1 MQSSPSS
8 FNNRAE
14 LPVTLQMAA
23 LPESGRESESWA
35 LRAALTYGEASK
47 EGGGDVE
54 RAATPSTTLL
64 PPGLDAEQFMLAH
77 LPMVRFL
84 ARRVHERLPQ
94 HVEME
99 DLVSAGI
106 VGLIDAFHKFD
117 PSKQVQFRSYA
128 QFRVRGAILDS
139 LRALDWGPR
148 ELRRKGRQIED
159 AIQSLNARL
168 GRYPSEAEIA
178 SEMQVTLE
186 QYQQLLGDL
195 RGLDI
200 GTLNAERSEDS
211 EDELAY
217 LAGDP
222 EENPLLQCER
232 SETKARLAKAIAE
245 LPDRE
250 RMVLTLY
257 YYEEMT
263 MREVGL
269 TLNVV
274 ESRVSQIHSSAMVR
288 LRAAMRVPRC
298 PAKCVVAGRKVTERT
313 AGTMLR

>member
-1 MQSSPSS
+1 MQPSPSS
-8 FNNRAE
+8 FNKQAQ
-14 LPVTLQMAA
+14 LPVTLQVAA
-23 LPESGRESESWA
+23 SKKSGGDPESWA
-35 LRAALTYGEASK
+35 GRAAMSYGAASK
-47 EGGGDVE
+47 EFAGDVE
-54 RAATPSTTLL
+54 CTPAPFAPL
-64 PPGLDAEQFMLAH
+64 PPGVDAEQIVLDH

-99 DLVSAGI
+99 DLVSAGV

-117 PSKQVQFRSYA
+117 PAKQVQFRSYA

-159 AIQSLNARL
+159 AIQSLNGRLARC
-168 GRYPSEAEIA
+168 PSEAEIA
-178 SEMQVTLE
+178 SEMQLTLE

-200 GTLNAERSEDS
+200 GTLNAERPEDS

-222 EENPLLQCER
+222 EESPLLLCER
-232 SETKARLAKAIAE
+232 SETKVRLAKAIAE
-245 LPDRE
+245 LPEPE

-288 LRAAMRVPRC
+288 LRAALRVSRSPGKRMAASRKTPLRPASRMPR
-298 PAKCVVAGRKVTERT
+298 
-313 AGTMLR
+313 

>member
-14 LPVTLQMAA
+14 LPVTLQLAA
-23 LPESGRESESWA
+23 PLESGRGSGSWA
-35 LRAALTYGEASK
+35 GRAAASYGAASK
-47 EGGGDVE
+47 ELADE
-54 RAATPSTTLL
+54 AESTPARFTPL
-64 PPGLDAEQFMLAH
+64 PPGADADQVMLDH

-99 DLVSAGI
+99 DLVSAGV

-128 QFRVRGAILDS
+128 QFRVRGTILDS

-159 AIQSLNARL
+159 AIQSLNAKL
-168 GRYPSEAEIA
+168 GRCPSEAEIA
-178 SEMQVTLE
+178 SEMHLTLE
-186 QYQQLLGDL
+186 QYQQVLGDL

-200 GTLNAERSEDS
+200 GALNAEHSEGS
-211 EDELAY
+211 EDELAH

-232 SETKARLAKAIAE
+232 SETKARLAQAVAE
-245 LPDRE
+245 LPERE

-274 ESRVSQIHSSAMVR
+274 ESRVSQIHSSAMAR
-288 LRAAMRVPRC
+288 LRAALRVPRS
-298 PAKCVVAGRKVTERT
+298 PARRVVASRKTPARS
-313 AGTMLR
+313 ASMMLR

>member
-1 MQSSPSS
+1 MQPSPSS
-8 FNNRAE
+8 FNHQTE
-14 LPVTLQMAA
+14 LPITVQMAA
-23 LPESGRESESWA
+23 LTESGDESETWV
-35 LRAALTYGEASK
+35 R
-47 EGGGDVE
+47 
-54 RAATPSTTLL
+54 RAATSYGAASKQSEEEVECAATSLTPA
-64 PPGLDAEQFMLAH
+64 PEMDAEQVMLAH

-99 DLVSAGI
+99 DLVSAGV
-106 VGLIDAFHKFD
+106 VGLIDAVQKFD
-117 PSKQVQFRSYA
+117 PSKQVKFRSYA

-148 ELRRKGRQIED
+148 ALRRRGRQIED
-159 AIQSLNARL
+159 TIRSLNASL
-168 GRYPSEAEIA
+168 GRSPTEAEIA

-200 GTLNAERSEDS
+200 GTLNAERSEDT
-211 EDELAY
+211 EDELAH

-222 EENPLLQCER
+222 EDNPLLQCER
-232 SETKARLAKAIAE
+232 SETKARLARAIAE
-245 LPDRE
+245 LPERE
-250 RMVLTLY
+250 RTVLTLY

-288 LRAAMRVPRC
+288 LRAALRVQRSPSRRMTENRKT
-298 PAKCVVAGRKVTERT
+298 PA
-313 AGTMLR
+313 

>member
-1 MQSSPSS
+1 M
-8 FNNRAE
+8 
-14 LPVTLQMAA
+14 
-23 LPESGRESESWA
+23 
-35 LRAALTYGEASK
+35 
-47 EGGGDVE
+47 
-54 RAATPSTTLL
+54 
-64 PPGLDAEQFMLAH
+64 
-77 LPMVRFL
+77 
-84 ARRVHERLPQ
+84 
-94 HVEME
+94 
-99 DLVSAGI
+99 SAGV
-106 VGLIDAFHKFD
+106 VGLIDAVQKFD
-117 PSKQVQFRSYA
+117 PSKQVKFRSYA

-148 ELRRKGRQIED
+148 ELRRRGRQIED
-159 AIQSLNARL
+159 TIQSLNARL
-168 GRYPSEAEIA
+168 GRSPTEAEIA

-200 GTLNAERSEDS
+200 GTLNAERSEDT
-211 EDELAY
+211 EDELAH

-232 SETKARLAKAIAE
+232 SETKARLARAIAE
-245 LPDRE
+245 LPERE
-250 RMVLTLY
+250 RTVLTLY

-288 LRAAMRVPRC
+288 LRAALRVQRSPSRRMTENRKT
-298 PAKCVVAGRKVTERT
+298 PA
-313 AGTMLR
+313 